1 MNNSRKITKIR
12 YLSLL
17 LSGIALGLSFPK
29 AGLWP
34 LAWVS
39 VVPLLIFLW
48 DTKRTD
54 AFKGGVVY
62 GLAYFITTL
71 YWVEHSIRVYGHLPA
86 YLSIPALILLCLIL
100 SLYVGL
106 FSILFN
112 NLYMTTRFPALLLAP
127 VLWVS
132 LDLLRT
138 YLFTGFP
145 WASIGYSQYE
155 WLSIIQ
161 IADLT
166 GVYGVSFMVLAVN
179 GVLTDIILYS
189 RRMRIFPLFPAF
201 PTLLGIVLVF
211 MGILGAIWYGYFRLN
226 QKDDYSSKL
235 TVSVIQGNIDQSG
248 KWNTDNRKSIMTVYR
263 QLTRSALQK
272 TPELVVWPETSVPF
286 VFNSDPEHAEKL
298 KDFVRSIDTP
308 LLFGSVGITST
319 SGQGTPYRLSNAAML
334 LDADGKITG
343 TYEKI
348 HLVPFG
354 EYIPW
359 MLPLEKLVTAI
370 GDFSPGTTYTVMKAG
385 KVPFST
391 VICYEIIF
399 PELVRKFVNKGA
411 KFLATI
417 TNDAWFGKTSAPY
430 QHFAMAVFRA
440 VENRVPVVRAAN
452 TGISGFIDDRGRI
465 IRMGRLFREEELT
478 ETISIRNNG
487 LSFYTKFGNVF
498 GYLCVVAAVMII
510 IFKGDSKE

>member
-1 MNNSRKITKIR
+1 MNNRPKITKLS
-12 YLSLL
+12 YVSLL
-17 LSGIALGLSFPK
+17 LSGVALGLSFPK

-39 VVPLLIFLW
+39 IVPLLIFLLE
-48 DTKRTD
+48 TGRVD
-54 AFKGGVVY
+54 AFKGGLVY
-62 GLAYFITTL
+62 GLAYFITTI
-71 YWVEHSIRVYGHLPA
+71 YWVEHSIRIYGHLPI
-86 YLSIPALILLCLIL
+86 YLSIPSLLLLCLVL
-100 SLYVGL
+100 ALYVSL

-145 WASIGYSQYE
+145 WASIGYSQYK

-161 IADLT
+161 IADIT
-166 GVYGVSFMVLAVN
+166 GVYGVSFLVVAVN
-179 GVLTDIILYS
+179 GAFADIILYR
-189 RRMRIFPLFPAF
+189 RRMQIFPLFPVF

-211 MGILGAIWYGYFRLN
+211 MGILGAVWYGYFRLN
-226 QKDDYSSKL
+226 QKDGYASKL
-235 TVSVIQGNIDQSG
+235 TVSVVQGNIDQSG
-248 KWNTDNRKSIMTVYR
+248 KWNTDNRQSIMAVYK
-263 QLTRSALQK
+263 QLTRLTLQK
-272 TPELVVWPETSVPF
+272 SPDLVVWPETSVPF
-286 VFNSDPEHAEKL
+286 VFNNDPEPTEKL
-298 KDFVRSIDTP
+298 RSFVRSISTP
-308 LLFGSVGITST
+308 LLFGSVEILSSKETT
-319 SGQGTPYRLSNAAML
+319 YELSNAAVL
-334 LDADGKITG
+334 LDADGRTAG

-370 GDFSPGTTYTVMKAG
+370 GNFSPGKTYTVMKAY

-399 PELVRKFVNKGA
+399 PELVRKFINKGA
-411 KFLATI
+411 KFLVTI

-430 QHFAMAVFRA
+430 QHFSMAVFRA
-440 VENRVPVVRAAN
+440 VENRVPVVRSAN
-452 TGISGFIDDRGRI
+452 TGISGFIDDRGHI
-465 IRMGRLFREEELT
+465 IRMGRLFREETLT
-478 ETISIRNNG
+478 ETISISNG
-487 LSFYTKFGNVF
+487 SKSFYTKFGNVF
-498 GYLCVVAAVMII
+498 GYLCVVAGVMII
-510 IFKGDSKE
+510 IFKGETK

>member
-1 MNNSRKITKIR
+1 MTNSRKSTKIH
-12 YLSLL
+12 YISLL
-17 LSGIALGLSFPK
+17 LSGTALGLSFPK
-29 AGLWP
+29 AGLGL

-39 VVPLLIFLW
+39 VIPLLIFVW
-48 DTKRTD
+48 DVKKTE

-62 GLAYFITTL
+62 GMAYFATTL
-71 YWVEHSIRVYGHLPA
+71 YWVEHSIRVYGHLPV
-86 YLSIPALILLCLIL
+86 YLSIPLVILLCLVL

-106 FSILFN
+106 FSVLFN

-166 GVYGVSFMVLAVN
+166 GVYGVSFLVVAVN
-179 GVLTDIILYS
+179 GVLTDIILYR
-189 RRMRIFPLFPAF
+189 RRMRMFPLFPAF
-201 PTLLGIVLVF
+201 PTLLGITLVF
-211 MGILGAIWYGYFRLN
+211 MGILGTVWYGHFRLN
-226 QKDDYSSKL
+226 QKDDHASQL
-235 TVSVIQGNIDQSG
+235 TVSLVQGNIDQSK
-248 KWNTDNRKSIMTVYR
+248 KWGPGNQKSVMTTYR
-263 QLTRSALQK
+263 QLTRSAVQK
-272 TPELVVWPETSVPF
+272 APELVIWPETSVPF
-286 VFNSDPEHAEKL
+286 IFNNDQGQTEKL
-298 KDFVRSIDTP
+298 KDFVRTIDTP
-308 LLFGSVGITST
+308 LLFGTVEVTST
-319 SGQGTPYRLSNAAML
+319 KGSPYQLANSAVL
-334 LDADGKITG
+334 LDATG
-343 TYEKI
+343 NIAETYKKI

-359 MLPLEKLVTAI
+359 MLPLDKLVTAI
-370 GDFSPGTTYTVMKAG
+370 GDFSPGTTHTVMKTG
-385 KVPFST
+385 GIPFST

-411 KFLATI
+411 RFVATI

-430 QHFAMAVFRA
+430 QHFSMAVFRA

-487 LSFYTKFGNVF
+487 RSFYTRFGNVF

-510 IFKGDSKE
+510 IFKGDSNE

>member
-1 MNNSRKITKIR
+1 MNNSLKNTKIR

-17 LSGIALGLSFPK
+17 LSGVALGLSFPK

-39 VVPLLIFLW
+39 IVPLLVFLW
-48 DTKRTD
+48 NTKKTD
-54 AFKGGVVY
+54 AFKGGIFY
-62 GLAYFITTL
+62 GLAYFTTTL
-71 YWVEHSIRVYGHLPA
+71 YWIEHSIRVYGHLPV
-86 YLSIPALILLCLIL
+86 YLSIPILLLLCLVL

-106 FSILFN
+106 FSLLFN
-112 NLYMTTRFPALLLAP
+112 NLYKTTRFPALLLAP

-145 WASIGYSQYE
+145 WASIGYSQYK

-161 IADLT
+161 ISDLT
-166 GVYGVSFMVLAVN
+166 GVYGVSFMVVAVN
-179 GVLTDIILYS
+179 GALADIILYG

-201 PTLLGIVLVF
+201 PTLLGIIIVF
-211 MGILGAIWYGYFRLN
+211 MGILGAVWYGYFRLN
-226 QKDDYSSKL
+226 QKDDYASKL
-235 TVSVIQGNIDQSG
+235 TVSAIQGNIDQSG
-248 KWNTDNRKSIMTVYR
+248 KWNIDSRKSIMTIYQ

-272 TPELVVWPETSVPF
+272 KPELVVWPETSVPF
-286 VFNSDPEHAEKL
+286 IFNSDLEPAEKL
-298 KDFVRSIDTP
+298 KNFVRSIDTP
-308 LLFGSVGITST
+308 LLFGSVGIASEEEKN
-319 SGQGTPYRLSNAAML
+319 YRLSNAAVLM
-334 LDADGKITG
+334 DAEGEITG

-370 GDFSPGTTYTVMKAG
+370 GDFSPGKTYTVMKAG

-399 PELVRKFVNKGA
+399 PDLVRKFVNKGA
-411 KFLATI
+411 KFLVTI

-430 QHFAMAVFRA
+430 QHFSMAVFRA
-440 VENRVPVVRAAN
+440 VENRVPVVRSAN

-465 IRMGRLFREEELT
+465 IRMGRLFREEVLT

-487 LSFYTKFGNVF
+487 TSFYTKFGNVF
-498 GYLCVVAAVMII
+498 GYLCIVAAVMII